1 MTAPRSEGFH
11 PADWPWFHYLGCQFT
26 RSAAAVHAEL
36 EYCLAGSDAPL
47 DSIRSDSKQQ
57 YIRFTERYVFHLETE
72 PAAASPEWAIRWNTA
87 ERLLS
92 HLWLV
97 AGLSYYKA
105 SAAADIRVH
114 SNSAQAKAAKFSA
127 EDLELH
133 QLLLTRGLGEYCFV
147 NQLDPELRPTWHMD
161 IAPTTVEPIGG
172 ALTNGPLVPVGGGK
186 DSCATI
192 EALRAAGRVPTLV
205 TVRRFPIIQDVIDAS
220 GLADIAV
227 DRIIDPAI
235 VELNKRGAL
244 NGHVPATAIV
254 SFAALIAAVLGGH
267 DALVMSNERSA
278 SEGNVE
284 YCGVSINHQW
294 AKSDEA
300 EAAIAAAVA
309 RISSELRWF
318 SLLRPLSELDIS
330 QRFAAT
336 CERYF
341 DTFSSCN
348 RTQRIDPARR
358 VARWCG
364 ECPKCQ
370 FVYLA
375 LSTAL
380 PRSAVEQIWGAE
392 LFESSPV
399 EGFRAL
405 LGLSE
410 WKPFECV
417 GEHLECRVA
426 LAAII
431 DRAEWADH
439 RVLRQLADEV
449 RAVDGWPTE
458 ADVRSVYTLHLAP
471 RIAQDYQGI
480 VGQGIVGHGTV
491 GHGIVGHG
499 TVGRRIHQEDVRSDT
514 AS

>member
-1 MTAPRSEGFH
+1 MTAGGLPEGILDPGFD
-11 PADWPWFHYLGCQFT
+11 PADWPWFHHLGWTFT
-26 RSAAAVHAEL
+26 RTAETVNADL
-36 EYCLAGSDAPL
+36 HYCLA
-47 DSIRSDSKQQ
+47 RSDLPLNAPIDDLLDAFRHGGGLDPAGDV
-57 YIRFTERYVFHLETE
+57 IRFTERYLFHVATE
-72 PAAASPEWAIRWNTA
+72 ASDASTVWATRWNIA
-87 ERLLS
+87 ERLLT
-92 HLWLV
+92 HLWVV

-114 SNSAQAKAAKFSA
+114 GRISSD
-127 EDLELH
+127 DLALH

-147 NQLDPELRPTWHMD
+147 NGLDPELRPAWHVD
-161 IAPTTVEPIGG
+161 VHEAKPERAG
-172 ALTNGPLVPVGGGK
+172 AELGNGPLVAVGGGK
-186 DSCATI
+186 DSCVTI
-192 EALRAAGRVPTLV
+192 EALRAAGRAPTLV

-220 GLADIAV
+220 GLPDVAV
-227 DRIIDPAI
+227 ERIIDPAI
-235 VELNKRGAL
+235 VELNELGAR

-267 DALVMSNERSA
+267 DSLVMSNERSA

-284 YCGVSINHQW
+284 YRGVAINHQW

-300 EAAIAAAVA
+300 ESAIAAAVA
-309 RISSELRWF
+309 RITPELRWF

-336 CERYF
+336 CRRYF
-341 DTFSSCN
+341 DSFSSCN

-358 VARWCG
+358 VTRWCG

-375 LSTAL
+375 LCTSL
-380 PRSAVEQIWGAE
+380 PRTEVERIWGSE
-392 LFESSPV
+392 LFSSSSI

-426 LAAII
+426 LASII
-431 DRAEWADH
+431 ERAEWSDH
-439 RVLRQLADEV
+439 PALRHLAAEV
-449 RAVDGWPTE
+449 RAASGWPTD
-458 ADVRSVYTLHLAP
+458 ADICSVYTLHAAP
-471 RIAQDYQGI
+471 LVAPDYRGI
-480 VGQGIVGHGTV
+480 
-491 GHGIVGHG
+491 
-499 TVGRRIHQEDVRSDT
+499 IHPGPVS
-514 AS
+514 